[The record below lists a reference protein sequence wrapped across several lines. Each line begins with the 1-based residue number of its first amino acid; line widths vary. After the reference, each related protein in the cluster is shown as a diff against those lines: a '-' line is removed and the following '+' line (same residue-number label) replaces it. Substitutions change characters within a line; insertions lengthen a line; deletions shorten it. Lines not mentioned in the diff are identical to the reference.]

1 MMILVVKVVSRDTMQ
16 SIIALRASL
25 SDSVQCYTH
34 KVDGFVWI
42 LVKDNVN
49 ASLLH
54 QSLPKGSL

>member
-25 SDSVQCYTH
+25 SDSVQYYTL

>member
-1 MMILVVKVVSRDTMQ
+1 MILVVKVVSRDTMQ
-16 SIIALRASL
+16 SIVALRAPL
-25 SDSVQCYTH
+25 SDSVQFYTH

-42 LVKDNVN
+42 LVKDNAN